1 MDKAIDL
8 MNKSGG
14 SMRNMSKGLKNEMSA
29 RVSAAGVDISV
40 ASIGLDCQLK
50 FITYLVTCNP
60 RAQPVQFYL
69 GQSNLD

>member
-14 SMRNMSKGLKNEMSA
+14 SMRNMSKGLKNDMSA

-40 ASIGLDCQLK
+40 ADFAVASASQSIASNETAEVVSKGGLVPD
-50 FITYLVTCNP
+50 
-60 RAQPVQFYL
+60 
-69 GQSNLD
+69 